1 VHGTWTSVFACWA
14 PASDGLPDRA
24 DTVSDQNAS
33 LFRACR
39 SGDGDQVSKLLADG
53 ADVNYKHADFVRTS
67 VIAAS
72 S

>member
-1 VHGTWTSVFACWA
+1 
-14 PASDGLPDRA
+14 
-24 DTVSDQNAS
+24 